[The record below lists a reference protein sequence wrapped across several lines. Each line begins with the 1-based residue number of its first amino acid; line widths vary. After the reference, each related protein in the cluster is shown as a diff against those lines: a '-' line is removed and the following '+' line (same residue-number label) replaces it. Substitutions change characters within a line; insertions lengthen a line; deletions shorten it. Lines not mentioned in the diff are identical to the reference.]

1 LRPQWHAPPVA
12 ALGFGNVVGALADE
26 GEIIQRAR
34 EVGMQRAEGRF
45 LDGGGFAQQ
54 ALGGGIVAGVD
65 GFLRS
70 LNHRRGMEGVG
81 HPIAP
86 AWDSSVRQ
94 YNPVGTRYTHRGGS

>member
-1 LRPQWHAPPVA
+1 MSRAERRDRNGMRPPVA

-26 GEIIQRAR
+26 GEIVQRAR

-65 GFLRS
+65 GLLAASIIDAGSRT
-70 LNHRRGMEGVG
+70 
-81 HPIAP
+81 
-86 AWDSSVRQ
+86 SVTLSRCLGFIGGTN
-94 YNPVGTRYTHRGGS
+94 NPVGTR